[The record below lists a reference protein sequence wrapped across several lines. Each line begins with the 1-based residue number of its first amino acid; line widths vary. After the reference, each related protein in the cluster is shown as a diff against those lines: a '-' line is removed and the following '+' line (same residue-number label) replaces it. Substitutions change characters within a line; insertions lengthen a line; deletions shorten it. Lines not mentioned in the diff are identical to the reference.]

1 MVEGICSQTI
11 DNFREKSQNKKI
23 VLWGAIES
31 NVKKANSLFNNI
43 DCIIDTDSEHWGL
56 RCDFLKIY
64 SQEHL
69 YALNPDTHVILVTSR
84 SANVF
89 SITKAIK
96 EVDNFDIFYL
106 SVITDKFFGFF
117 SKELYNNYERIQ
129 NVEKMLYDDRS
140 RKVYREVVRRR
151 IIGATGEFNNLKTR
165 TDPQY
170 IFRHMYTIID
180 DEVII
185 DCGGYIGDSVEKF
198 VLAFGNSVKKIY
210 SFECFQD
217 NIAKIKE
224 LPNSA
229 LRAYVVYAVRN
240 TAINFR
246 KHQAT
251 INRHIQQLSDDDL
264 SSEYDQPESIIER
277 IEDLQEKRTSL
288 TKVWMQ
294 LTDAEQELLYR
305 KYVLDQTTEELAG
318 IFQCSRDSIRMRL
331 SRARRKSLRLMKGE
345 GTNDETRTTAGKL

>member
-1 MVEGICSQTI
+1 M
-11 DNFREKSQNKKI
+11 
-23 VLWGAIES
+23 L
-31 NVKKANSLFNNI
+31 
-43 DCIIDTDSEHWGL
+43 
-56 RCDFLKIY
+56 
-64 SQEHL
+64 
-69 YALNPDTHVILVTSR
+69 
-84 SANVF
+84 
-89 SITKAIK
+89 
-96 EVDNFDIFYL
+96 IFATMIND
-106 SVITDKFFGFF
+106 V
-117 SKELYNNYERIQ
+117 
-129 NVEKMLYDDRS
+129 DDRAFMQE
-140 RKVYREVVRRR
+140 VYQQNERLMYAIALKYASNTQDCEDIVHDTVERLCKN
-151 IIGATGEFNNLKTR
+151 II
-165 TDPQY
+165 
-170 IFRHMYTIID
+170 
-180 DEVII
+180 
-185 DCGGYIGDSVEKF
+185 
-198 VLAFGNSVKKIY
+198 
-210 SFECFQD
+210 
-217 NIAKIKE
+217 KIKG
-224 LPNSA
+224 LSNSA

-246 KHQAT
+246 KHQST

>member
-1 MVEGICSQTI
+1 M
-11 DNFREKSQNKKI
+11 
-23 VLWGAIES
+23 L
-31 NVKKANSLFNNI
+31 
-43 DCIIDTDSEHWGL
+43 
-56 RCDFLKIY
+56 
-64 SQEHL
+64 
-69 YALNPDTHVILVTSR
+69 
-84 SANVF
+84 
-89 SITKAIK
+89 
-96 EVDNFDIFYL
+96 IFTTMIND
-106 SVITDKFFGFF
+106 V
-117 SKELYNNYERIQ
+117 
-129 NVEKMLYDDRS
+129 DDRAFMQE
-140 RKVYREVVRRR
+140 VYQQNERLMHAIALKYASNTQDCEDIVHDTVERLCKN
-151 IIGATGEFNNLKTR
+151 IIKITG
-165 TDPQY
+165 
-170 IFRHMYTIID
+170 
-180 DEVII
+180 
-185 DCGGYIGDSVEKF
+185 
-198 VLAFGNSVKKIY
+198 
-210 SFECFQD
+210 
-217 NIAKIKE
+217 

-288 TKVWMQ
+288 TKVWTQ

-305 KYVLDQTTEELAG
+305 KYVLDQTTEELSG

>member
-1 MVEGICSQTI
+1 MLIFATMINDVDDRAFMQEVYQ
-11 DNFREKSQNKKI
+11 QNERLMYAIALKYASNTQDCEDI
-23 VLWGAIES
+23 VH
-31 NVKKANSLFNNI
+31 
-43 DCIIDTDSEHWGL
+43 DT
-56 RCDFLKIY
+56 
-64 SQEHL
+64 
-69 YALNPDTHVILVTSR
+69 
-84 SANVF
+84 
-89 SITKAIK
+89 
-96 EVDNFDIFYL
+96 
-106 SVITDKFFGFF
+106 
-117 SKELYNNYERIQ
+117 
-129 NVEKMLYDDRS
+129 VEKLC
-140 RKVYREVVRRR
+140 K
-151 IIGATGEFNNLKTR
+151 
-165 TDPQY
+165 
-170 IFRHMYTIID
+170 
-180 DEVII
+180 
-185 DCGGYIGDSVEKF
+185 
-198 VLAFGNSVKKIY
+198 
-210 SFECFQD
+210 
-217 NIAKIKE
+217 NIATIKG
-224 LPNSA
+224 LSNSA

-288 TKVWMQ
+288 TKVWTQ

>member
-1 MVEGICSQTI
+1 MLIFTTMINDVDDRAFMQEVYQ
-11 DNFREKSQNKKI
+11 QNERLMYAIALKYASNTQDCEDI
-23 VLWGAIES
+23 VH
-31 NVKKANSLFNNI
+31 
-43 DCIIDTDSEHWGL
+43 DT
-56 RCDFLKIY
+56 
-64 SQEHL
+64 
-69 YALNPDTHVILVTSR
+69 
-84 SANVF
+84 
-89 SITKAIK
+89 
-96 EVDNFDIFYL
+96 
-106 SVITDKFFGFF
+106 
-117 SKELYNNYERIQ
+117 
-129 NVEKMLYDDRS
+129 VEKLC
-140 RKVYREVVRRR
+140 K
-151 IIGATGEFNNLKTR
+151 
-165 TDPQY
+165 
-170 IFRHMYTIID
+170 
-180 DEVII
+180 
-185 DCGGYIGDSVEKF
+185 
-198 VLAFGNSVKKIY
+198 
-210 SFECFQD
+210 
-217 NIAKIKE
+217 NIATIKG
-224 LPNSA
+224 LSNSA

-251 INRHIQQLSDDDL
+251 INRHIQQLSGDDS

>member
-1 MVEGICSQTI
+1 MLIFTTMINDVDDRAFMQEVYQ
-11 DNFREKSQNKKI
+11 QNERLMYAIALKYASNTQDCEDI
-23 VLWGAIES
+23 VH
-31 NVKKANSLFNNI
+31 
-43 DCIIDTDSEHWGL
+43 DT
-56 RCDFLKIY
+56 
-64 SQEHL
+64 
-69 YALNPDTHVILVTSR
+69 
-84 SANVF
+84 
-89 SITKAIK
+89 
-96 EVDNFDIFYL
+96 
-106 SVITDKFFGFF
+106 
-117 SKELYNNYERIQ
+117 
-129 NVEKMLYDDRS
+129 VEKLC
-140 RKVYREVVRRR
+140 K
-151 IIGATGEFNNLKTR
+151 
-165 TDPQY
+165 
-170 IFRHMYTIID
+170 
-180 DEVII
+180 
-185 DCGGYIGDSVEKF
+185 
-198 VLAFGNSVKKIY
+198 
-210 SFECFQD
+210 

-251 INRHIQQLSDDDL
+251 INRHIQQLSGDDS